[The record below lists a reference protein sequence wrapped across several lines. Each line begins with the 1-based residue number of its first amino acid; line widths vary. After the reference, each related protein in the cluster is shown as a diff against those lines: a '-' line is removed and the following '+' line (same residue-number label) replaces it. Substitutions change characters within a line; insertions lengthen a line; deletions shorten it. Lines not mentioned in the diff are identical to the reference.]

1 MSLLNP
7 KALGLL
13 SGPAFIGGALDDLA
27 AAYGSV
33 ADDLAG
39 LAAPPAPVLAAPG
52 ALPYSAVYSFG
63 DSLSDVGNLYALTLH
78 AVPAAPYVD
87 GHFSNGAVWVQD
99 LAAQLGLASPQ
110 PSVLGGTGFAYGGA
124 ETGGEALHPLSPID
138 LPSQLAQFAA
148 SRPASAA
155 NALYTI
161 SIGANDVFDAVG
173 AYAANPSGAVTD
185 VNQAVANET
194 SFVAS
199 LAVLGVRNLVVLNV
213 PDLGKTPM
221 ETARGAATSEV
232 ASSLSKLYD
241 AELSVALSGLA
252 ATDHLSLHLVDAYS
266 LLDSGIANPAAYGL
280 TNVTQPVWTGN
291 YYNPLSG
298 TLNAT
303 SSAQNGY
310 LFFDSIH
317 PTATGHA
324 IIANAAHA
332 SLTSVV

>member
-13 SGPAFIGGALDDLA
+13 SKPNFIGGALDDLTG
-27 AAYGSV
+27 AYGGV
-33 ADDLAG
+33 AGDLTG
-39 LAAPPAPVLAAPG
+39 LAASPAPILAAPS
-52 ALPYSAVYSFG
+52 ALPYSAVYAFG
-63 DSLSDVGNLYALTLH
+63 DSLSDVGNLSALTLH
-78 AVPAAPYVD
+78 AVPAAPYVG

-99 LAAQLGLASPQ
+99 LAAQLGLALPQ

-124 ETGGEALHPLSPID
+124 ETGAEALHALSTID

-148 SRPASAA
+148 VRPASAA

-161 SIGANDVFDAVG
+161 SIGVNDVFDAIG
-173 AYAANPSGAVTD
+173 AYTANPNAAVTD
-185 VNQAVANET
+185 IGQAVANET

-199 LAVLGVRNLVVLNV
+199 LARLGVRNLVVLNV
-213 PDLGKTPM
+213 PDLGKTPT
-221 ETARGAATSEV
+221 ETARGAATSQV

-241 AELSVALSGLA
+241 TELNSALSSLT

-266 LLDSGIANPAAYGL
+266 LLDKGIANPAAYGL

-298 TLNAT
+298 VLNAKGA
-303 SSAQNGY
+303 AQNGY

-332 SLTSVV
+332 SLTAVV

>member
-13 SGPAFIGGALDDLA
+13 STPSFIGGALDDFA
-27 AAYGSV
+27 GAS
-33 ADDLAG
+33 AG
-39 LAAPPAPVLAAPG
+39 LAASPAPVLAAPG
-52 ALPYSAVYSFG
+52 ITPYSAVYAFG
-63 DSLSDVGNLYALTLH
+63 DSLSDVGNLYALSLH
-78 AVPAAPYVD
+78 TVPAAPYVG

-110 PSVLGGTGFAYGGA
+110 PSVFGGTGFAYGGA
-124 ETGGEALHPLSPID
+124 ETGADPLHPASSID
-138 LPSQLAQFAA
+138 LPSQLAQFAT
-148 SRPASAA
+148 SRPAQVG
-155 NALYTI
+155 NALYTL
-161 SIGANDVFDAVG
+161 SIGANDVFNAVG
-173 AYAANPSGAVTD
+173 AYAANPTIAVADVGQAVT
-185 VNQAVANET
+185 NET
-194 SFVAS
+194 SFIAS

-221 ETARGAATSEV
+221 ETARGAATSQV

-241 AELSVALSGLA
+241 SELSAALSSLA
-252 ATDHLSLHLVDAYS
+252 ARDHLSVHLVDAYS

-298 TLNAT
+298 TLNAKGA
-303 SSAQNGY
+303 AQNGY

-324 IIANAAHA
+324 IIANAARA
-332 SLTSVV
+332 SLTSLV